1 MDPISEKAA
10 CQLGIH
16 SYHSQALPM
25 CSEHSSILVTALKGK
40 KILLSQAVLW
50 EQVFYNCS
58 NPKNLEKW
66 KFSNLHGKSRIIS
79 IPATLVFNY

>member
-1 MDPISEKAA
+1 MDPINEKAA

-25 CSEHSSILVTALKGK
+25 CNEHSSTLVTALKGK
-40 KILLSQAVLW
+40 KYSSYAVLW

-66 KFSNLHGKSRIIS
+66 KFSNLHDKSRIIS
-79 IPATLVFNY
+79 IPAT